1 MMASETSSRWRRIGS
16 TDEFAEG
23 EPIRRSIGG
32 CDIAIFR
39 VDGNLYALDDH
50 CSHGD
55 ASLSEGWVEG
65 NCVECPLHQAR
76 FNLIT
81 GEPETGPALEPVRS
95 YNLRIDGPEVFV
107 EI

>member
-1 MMASETSSRWRRIGS
+1 MISLEANARWYRIGS
-16 TDEFAEG
+16 ADEFAED

-32 CDIAIFR
+32 CDIAVFR
-39 VDGNLYALDDH
+39 VDGELYALDDH

-55 ASLSEGWVEG
+55 ASLSEGWIEG

-81 GEPETGPALEPVRS
+81 GEPETGPAVEPVRS
-95 YNLRIDGPEVFV
+95 YKLRTEGKDVFV